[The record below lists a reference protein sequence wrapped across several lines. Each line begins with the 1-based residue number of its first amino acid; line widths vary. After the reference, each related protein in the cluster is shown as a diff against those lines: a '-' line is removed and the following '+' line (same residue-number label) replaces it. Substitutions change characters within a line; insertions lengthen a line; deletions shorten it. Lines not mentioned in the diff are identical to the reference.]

1 MRERWKS
8 SPGGLGVGC
17 CSGAV
22 TVVALSTTVVTPP
35 RVWVPLGTCVVDAAQ
50 TVVVVGLWEG
60 GVAVAIMID
69 SGWS

>member
-1 MRERWKS
+1 MRLDHSRWYDRRPWRKTMVWGCEGLRERWKS

-17 CSGAV
+17 CSG
-22 TVVALSTTVVTPP
+22 
-35 RVWVPLGTCVVDAAQ
+35 
-50 TVVVVGLWEG
+50 VVVGLWEG